1 MEYKE
6 LRNILC
12 AAAAEHKT
20 IEAFVTFTQD
30 SFPGTEYTLPERTY
44 QFTSKE
50 KAFSASNSGY
60 SIFGNCMDGIVF
72 NEAYKR
78 GHHAGHEEVA
88 SYAHGCGLFV
98 EQVLEAMEVH

>member
-1 MEYKE
+1 MPQLLSTKP
-6 LRNILC
+6 LRPLWP
-12 AAAAEHKT
+12 
-20 IEAFVTFTQD
+20 FTPG

-44 QFTSKE
+44 LFTSKE
-50 KAFSASNSGY
+50 KAFSAGNGGY